1 MPPAR
6 AQFYDLDGT
15 YHCVTAPNAACNER
29 LNEPQKSETPPTL
42 QAEPPPRLEDAIA
55 RVKQG
60 AATAADIRLIEAA
73 VAAKDSRAVE
83 VMAWCA
89 LNGIAMPADPMR
101 AYWLYGEAASLG
113 VANAR
118 KNQLAIYKS
127 RLTSE
132 QRQQVLVQ
140 ESRH

>member
-1 MPPAR
+1 MPAAR

-15 YHCVTAPNAACNER
+15 YHCVTAPNAACNDR
-29 LNEPQKSETPPTL
+29 LDEPQKPATPPTL
-42 QAEPPPRLEDAIA
+42 KEDPPRLEDAIA
-55 RVKQG
+55 RVKTG
-60 AATAADIRLIEAA
+60 AATAADIRLLDNA
-73 VAAKDSRAVE
+73 VAAKDARAVE
-83 VMAWCA
+83 VMAWCT

-118 KNQLAIYKS
+118 MNQLAIYKT